1 MDRIRNISAWKGIG
15 LVNVKIVG
23 NHKELE
29 DAYSVRK
36 TVFVEEQA
44 VPLEEEIDAFENEAE
59 HFIMYHDGS
68 PVGAGRFRFV
78 DGYGK
83 VERIC
88 VLKEARKTG
97 AGKAIMN
104 TIENYAREKD
114 IHKLKLNAQTHA
126 IPFYAGLGYE
136 VVSEEFMDAG
146 IPHKTMVKKI

>member
-1 MDRIRNISAWKGIG
+1 
-15 LVNVKIVG
+15 VTVKIVETQ
-23 NHKELE
+23 KELE

-36 TVFVEEQA
+36 TVFVDEQD
-44 VPLEEEIDAFENEAE
+44 VPLDEEIDAYEDEAE
-59 HFIMYHDGS
+59 HFVMYHEGS
-68 PVGAGRFRFV
+68 PIAAGRFRFV

-88 VLKEARKTG
+88 VLQEARKTG

-104 TIENYAREKD
+104 AIEKYAREKD

-136 VVSEEFMDAG
+136 IVSEEFLDAG
-146 IPHKTMVKKI
+146 IPHKTMLKVL

>member
-1 MDRIRNISAWKGIG
+1 VI
-15 LVNVKIVG
+15 VKIVE
-23 NHKELE
+23 NQKELE

-44 VPLEEEIDAFENEAE
+44 VPLEEEIDAYENEAE
-59 HFIMYHDGS
+59 HFVMYDEGS
-68 PVGAGRFRFV
+68 PIGAGRFRFV

-88 VLKEARKTG
+88 VLEKARKTG

-104 TIENYAREKD
+104 AIENHAHKKD

-146 IPHKTMVKKI
+146 IPHKTMVKKL

>member
-1 MDRIRNISAWKGIG
+1 MT
-15 LVNVKIVG
+15 VKIVKTQ
-23 NHKELE
+23 KELE

-36 TVFVEEQA
+36 TVFVDEQD
-44 VPLEEEIDAFENEAE
+44 VPLEEEIDAYEDKAE
-59 HFIMYHDGS
+59 HFVMYHEGS
-68 PVGAGRFRFV
+68 PIAAGRFRFV

-104 TIENYAREKD
+104 AIEKYALEKD

-126 IPFYAGLGYE
+126 IPFYAGLGYKI
-136 VVSEEFMDAG
+136 VSEEFMDAG
-146 IPHKTMVKKI
+146 IPHKTMLKEL

>member
-1 MDRIRNISAWKGIG
+1 MK
-15 LVNVKIVG
+15 VKIVE
-23 NHKELE
+23 NQKELE
-29 DAYSVRK
+29 DAFSVRR
-36 TVFVEEQA
+36 TVFIGEQN
-44 VPLEEEIDAFENEAE
+44 VPEEEEIDQYEDEAA
-59 HFIMYHDGS
+59 HFVLYHDGT
-68 PVGAGRFRFV
+68 PIGAGRFRLV

-97 AGKAIMN
+97 AGKQIMN
-104 TIENYAREKD
+104 EIEEYARENG

-146 IPHKTMVKKI
+146 IPHKTMIKHLV